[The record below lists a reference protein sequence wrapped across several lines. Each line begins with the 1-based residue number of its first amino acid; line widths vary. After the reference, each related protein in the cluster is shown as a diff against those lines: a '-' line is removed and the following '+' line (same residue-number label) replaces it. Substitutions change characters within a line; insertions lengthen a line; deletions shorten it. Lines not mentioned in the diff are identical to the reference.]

1 MKKPLVALVGRPNVG
16 KSTLF
21 NKIVGKRISIVKD
34 EPGVTRDRIYASVEW
49 LNYKFNVVDT
59 GGLDL
64 RNNSEVQKNI
74 MAQAN
79 VAIEL
84 ADVIVLVVDGKEGL
98 TAADKEIADYLR
110 RSKKDIVLCVNKLD
124 NNEVENSYE
133 FYELSL
139 GEPFVVSASN
149 RLGFGELLDEVCSK
163 FPKGDVEDIEDDSVK
178 IAIVGKPNVGKSS
191 IVNRLLGEDRVV
203 VSNIAGTTRD
213 AIDTPFEYDGK
224 HYTLIDTAGIR
235 RKRAV
240 EFESVEDYSVI
251 RSLEAIERA
260 DVVVIVFDA
269 SEPLSEQDVRIAGI
283 VHEAQKPSVVVVNK
297 WDSIEK
303 DQSTTQIYEQK
314 LSEDLAFMDYYISCF
329 VSAKSG
335 QRIAKLMPS
344 IIQAY
349 DNAHR
354 RMSTS
359 ILNEIL
365 QDAVRMT
372 QPPSKNGKRLKFFFV
387 TEPSVEPPTFV
398 FMCNDAKIVHFSYQ
412 RYLENCIRKSVD
424 FSGTPIK
431 LIFRSRG
438 DDKDFD
444 YKK

>member
-1 MKKPLVALVGRPNVG
+1 MKTPLVALVGRPNVG

-34 EPGVTRDRIYASVEW
+34 EPGVTRDRIYSKGEW
-49 LNYKFNVVDT
+49 LNHKFNIVDT

-79 VAIEL
+79 IAIEL

-98 TAADKEIADYLR
+98 TSADKEIADFLR
-110 RSKKDIVLCVNKLD
+110 KSKKPIVLCVNKLD

-149 RLGFGELLDEVCSK
+149 RLGFGELLDEICSK
-163 FPKGDVEDIEDDSVK
+163 FPQGNMDEGEFESVK

-191 IVNRLLGEDRVV
+191 IVNRLLGEERVV

-213 AIDTPFEYDGK
+213 AIDTPFSYEGK
-224 HYTLIDTAGIR
+224 NYTLIDTAGIR

-260 DVVVIVFDA
+260 DVVVVVFDA

-283 VHEAQKPSVVVVNK
+283 VHEAQKPSIVVVNK

-314 LSEDLAFMDYYISCF
+314 LNEDLAFMDYYISCF

-335 QRIAKLMPS
+335 QRIAKLMPAV
-344 IIQAY
+344 QKAY
-349 DNAHR
+349 ENASRHV
-354 RMSTS
+354 STS

-365 QDAVRMT
+365 QDAVRMN
-372 QPPSKNGKRLKFFFV
+372 QPPSKNGKRLKFFFAS
-387 TEPSVEPPTFV
+387 EPSILPPTFV

-412 RYLENCIRKSVD
+412 RYLENCIRKSID

-438 DDKDFD
+438 DEK
-444 YKK
+444 

>member
-34 EPGVTRDRIYASVEW
+34 EPGVTRDRIYASAEW
-49 LNYKFNVVDT
+49 LNYKFNIVDT

-64 RNNSEVQKNI
+64 KNTSEVQKNI

-84 ADVIVLVVDGKEGL
+84 ADVIVLVVDGKEGI
-98 TAADKEIADYLR
+98 TANDKEIADFLR
-110 RSKKDIVLCVNKLD
+110 KSKKPIVLCVNKLD

-149 RLGFGELLDEVCSK
+149 RLGFGELLDEVCSN
-163 FPKGDVEDIEDDSVK
+163 FPKGEVEDDEKEAIK

-213 AIDTPFEYDGK
+213 AIDTPFSYDGK
-224 HYTLIDTAGIR
+224 DYILIDTAGIR

-240 EFESVEDYSVI
+240 EFMSVEDYSVI
-251 RSLEAIERA
+251 RSMEAIERA
-260 DVVVIVFDA
+260 DVVMIVFDA
-269 SEPLSEQDVRIAGI
+269 SEPLSEQDVRIAGM
-283 VHEAQKPSVVVVNK
+283 VHEAQKPSVVVINK

-303 DQSTTQIYEQK
+303 NQQTTLIYEQK
-314 LSEDLAFMDYYISCF
+314 LKEDLAFMDYYLSCY

-335 QRIAKLMPS
+335 QRITKLMPNVVK
-344 IIQAY
+344 AY
-349 DNAHR
+349 ENANRHV
-354 RMSTS
+354 STS
-359 ILNEIL
+359 IINEIL
-365 QDAVRMT
+365 QDAIRMT
-372 QPPSKNGKRLKFFFV
+372 QPPSKNGKRLKFFFAS
-387 TEPSVEPPTFV
+387 EPSVVPPTFV

-412 RYLENCIRKSVD
+412 RYLENCLRKAID

-438 DDKDFD
+438 DDKQ
-444 YKK
+444 

>member
-21 NKIVGKRISIVKD
+21 NKIVGRRISIVKD
-34 EPGVTRDRIYASVEW
+34 EPGVTRDRIYASAEW
-49 LNYKFNVVDT
+49 LNYKFNIVDT

-64 RNNSEVQKNI
+64 KNTSEVQKNI
-74 MAQAN
+74 IAQAN

-84 ADVIVLVVDGKEGL
+84 ADVIVFVVDGKEGL
-98 TAADKEIADYLR
+98 TSADKEIANYLR
-110 RSKKDIVLCVNKLD
+110 RSKKKIVLCVNKLD

-163 FPKGDVEDIEDDSVK
+163 FPETLDAEQDDTSIK
-178 IAIVGKPNVGKSS
+178 IALVGKPNVGKSS
-191 IVNRLLGEDRVV
+191 IVNRLLGEERVV
-203 VSNIAGTTRD
+203 VSNVAGTTRD
-213 AIDTPFEYDGK
+213 AIDTPFNYDGK
-224 HYTLIDTAGIR
+224 DYTLIDTAGIR

-240 EFESVEDYSVI
+240 EFMSVEDYSVI
-251 RSLEAIERA
+251 RSMEAIERA
-260 DVVVIVFDA
+260 DVVVLVFDA

-297 WDSIEK
+297 WDNIEK

-314 LSEDLAFMDYYISCF
+314 LKEDLAFMDYYISCY

-335 QRIAKLMPS
+335 QRIARLMPL
-344 IIQAY
+344 IQKAY
-349 DNAHR
+349 ENANR
-354 RMSTS
+354 RVSTS
-359 ILNEIL
+359 IVNEIL

-372 QPPSKNGKRLKFFFV
+372 QPPSKNGKRLKFFFAS
-387 TEPSVEPPTFV
+387 EPSTLPPTFV

-412 RYLENCIRKSVD
+412 RYLENCLRKAID

-438 DDKDFD
+438 EKEDLK
-444 YKK
+444 

>member
-1 MKKPLVALVGRPNVG
+1 MG

-34 EPGVTRDRIYASVEW
+34 EPGVTRDRIYASAEW
-49 LNYKFNVVDT
+49 LNYKFNIVDT

-64 RNNSEVQKNI
+64 KNTSEVQKNI

-79 VAIEL
+79 VAMEL

-98 TAADKEIADYLR
+98 TSADKEIADYLR
-110 RSKKDIVLCVNKLD
+110 RSKKHIVLCVNKLD

-149 RLGFGELLDEVCSK
+149 RLGFGELLDEICSF
-163 FPKGDVEDIEDDSVK
+163 FPQGEIESESDESIK

-191 IVNRLLGEDRVV
+191 IVNRLLGEERVV

-213 AIDTPFEYDGK
+213 AIDTPFVYDGK
-224 HYTLIDTAGIR
+224 KYTLIDTAGIR

-251 RSLEAIERA
+251 RSLEAIQRA
-260 DVVVIVFDA
+260 DVVVVVFDA
-269 SEPLSEQDVRIAGI
+269 SEPLSEQDVRIAGL
-283 VHEAQKPSVVVVNK
+283 VHEAQKPSVVAINK

-303 DQSTTQIYEQK
+303 DQSTTLIYEQK
-314 LSEDLAFMDYYISCF
+314 LSQDLAFMDYYISCF

-335 QRIAKLMPS
+335 QRISRLMPA
-344 IIQAY
+344 IVKAY
-349 DNAHR
+349 ENANR
-354 RMSTS
+354 RISTS

-372 QPPSKNGKRLKFFFV
+372 QPPSKNGKRLKIFFV
-387 TEPSVEPPTFV
+387 SQPSSQPPTFV

-412 RYLENCIRKSVD
+412 RYLENCLRKTVD

-438 DDKDFD
+438 DEKPF
-444 YKK
+444 

>member
-21 NKIVGKRISIVKD
+21 NKIVGRRISIVKD
-34 EPGVTRDRIYASVEW
+34 EPGVTRDRIYSSAEW

-64 RNNSEVQKNI
+64 KNNSEVQKNI
-74 MAQAN
+74 MAQASI
-79 VAIEL
+79 AIEL
-84 ADVIVLVVDGKEGL
+84 ADVIVFVVDGKEGL
-98 TAADKEIADYLR
+98 TAADKEIADFLR
-110 RSKKDIVLCVNKLD
+110 KSKKNIVLCVNKLD

-149 RLGFGELLDEVCSK
+149 RLGFGELLDEICSN
-163 FPKGDVEDIEDDSVK
+163 FPQFEESEEENDNVK

-213 AIDTPFEYDGK
+213 AIDTEFSYNEK
-224 HYTLIDTAGIR
+224 RYTLIDTAGIR

-240 EFESVEDYSVI
+240 EFMSVEDYSVI

-260 DVVVIVFDA
+260 DVIMLVFDA

-283 VHEAQKPSVVVVNK
+283 VHEAQKPSIVVVNK
-297 WDSIEK
+297 WDNIEK

-314 LSEDLAFMDYYISCF
+314 LKEDLAFMDYYISCF

-335 QRIAKLMPS
+335 QRMSRLMPL
-344 IIQAY
+344 IEKAY
-349 DNAHR
+349 ENANR
-354 RMSTS
+354 RISTS
-359 ILNEIL
+359 IINEIL

-372 QPPSKNGKRLKFFFV
+372 QPPSKNGKRLKFFFASQ
-387 TEPSVEPPTFV
+387 PSTLPPTFV

-412 RYLENCIRKSVD
+412 RYLENCIRKAVD
-424 FSGTPIK
+424 FTGTPIK
-431 LIFRSRG
+431 LIFRSR
-438 DDKDFD
+438 DDK
-444 YKK
+444 KQ

>member
-21 NKIVGKRISIVKD
+21 NKIVGRRISIVKD
-34 EPGVTRDRIYASVEW
+34 EPGVTRDRIYASAEW
-49 LNYKFNVVDT
+49 LDYKFNLVDT

-64 RNNSEVQKNI
+64 ANTSEVQKNI

-84 ADVIVLVVDGKEGL
+84 ADVIVFIVDGKEGL
-98 TAADKEIADYLR
+98 TSADKEIADYLR
-110 RSKKDIVLCVNKLD
+110 KSKKPIVLCVNKLD

-149 RLGFGELLDEVCSK
+149 RLGFGELLDEVCSHFEK
-163 FPKGDVEDIEDDSVK
+163 LPAEEEDKQEIK

-191 IVNRLLGEDRVV
+191 IVNRLLGEERVV
-203 VSNIAGTTRD
+203 VSNVAGTTRD
-213 AIDTPFEYDGK
+213 AIDTPFSYEGK
-224 HYTLIDTAGIR
+224 DYVLIDTAGIR

-240 EFESVEDYSVI
+240 EFMSVEDYSVI
-251 RSLEAIERA
+251 RSMEAIERA
-260 DVVVIVFDA
+260 DVVMIVFDA
-269 SEPLSEQDVRIAGI
+269 SEPLSEQDIRIAGM

-297 WDSIEK
+297 WDNIEK
-303 DQSTTQIYEQK
+303 DQTTTLIYEDK
-314 LSEDLAFMDYYISCF
+314 LKEDLAFMDYYISCY

-335 QRIAKLMPS
+335 QRITKLMPAV
-344 IIQAY
+344 QKAY
-349 DNAHR
+349 ENASKHI
-354 RMSTS
+354 STS

-372 QPPSKNGKRLKFFFV
+372 QPPSKNGKRLKFFFAS
-387 TEPSVEPPTFV
+387 EPTNFPPTFV

-412 RYLENCIRKSVD
+412 RYLENCIRKSID

-431 LIFRSRG
+431 LIFRSR
-438 DDKDFD
+438 DDKE
-444 YKK
+444 

>member
-34 EPGVTRDRIYASVEW
+34 EPGVTRDRIYSSAEW
-49 LNYKFNVVDT
+49 LNYKFNIVDT

-64 RNNSEVQKNI
+64 KNTSEVQKNI

-84 ADVIVLVVDGKEGL
+84 ADVIVFVVDGKEGL
-98 TAADKEIADYLR
+98 TSADKEIADFLR
-110 RSKKDIVLCVNKLD
+110 RSKKPIVLCVNKLD

-133 FYELSL
+133 FYELAL
-139 GEPFVVSASN
+139 GEPFVVSATN
-149 RLGFGELLDEVCSK
+149 RLGFGELLDQICAD
-163 FPKGDVEDIEDDSVK
+163 FPKFDEEENQSEAIK
-178 IAIVGKPNVGKSS
+178 IALVGKPNVGKSS
-191 IVNRLLGEDRVV
+191 IVNRLLGEERVV

-213 AIDTPFEYDGK
+213 AIDTPFKFDGK
-224 HYTLIDTAGIR
+224 DYILIDTAGIR

-240 EFESVEDYSVI
+240 EFMSVEDYSVI

-297 WDSIEK
+297 WDSIDK
-303 DQSTTQIYEQK
+303 DQSTTQVYEQK
-314 LSEDLAFMDYYISCF
+314 LHEDLAFMDYFIPCF

-335 QRIAKLMPS
+335 QRIARLMPS
-344 IIQAY
+344 IQKAY
-349 DNAHR
+349 ENANKHV
-354 RMSTS
+354 STS
-359 ILNEIL
+359 IVNEIL

-372 QPPSKNGKRLKFFFV
+372 QPPSKNGKRVKFFFAS
-387 TEPSVEPPTFV
+387 EPSVLPPTFV

-412 RYLENCIRKSVD
+412 RYLENCIRKAID

-431 LIFRSRG
+431 LIFRSKG
-438 DDKDFD
+438 DEKF
-444 YKK
+444 

>member
-34 EPGVTRDRIYASVEW
+34 EPGVTRDRIYSSAEW

-64 RNNSEVQKNI
+64 KNNSEVQKNI

-98 TAADKEIADYLR
+98 TSADKEIADYLR
-110 RSKKDIVLCVNKLD
+110 KSKKNIVLCVNKLD

-149 RLGFGELLDEVCSK
+149 RLGFGELLDEICSK
-163 FPKGDVEDIEDDSVK
+163 FPKGEVDDAEDETVK

-191 IVNRLLGEDRVV
+191 IVNRLLGEERVV

-213 AIDTPFEYDGK
+213 AIDTLFTYDGK
-224 HYTLIDTAGIR
+224 NYTLIDTAGIR

-240 EFESVEDYSVI
+240 EFMSVEDYSVI

-260 DVVVIVFDA
+260 DVVVVVFDA

-314 LSEDLAFMDYYISCF
+314 LQQDLAFMDYYISCF

-335 QRIAKLMPS
+335 QRISRLMPS

-349 DNAHR
+349 QNANKR
-354 RMSTS
+354 ISTS

-372 QPPSKNGKRLKFFFV
+372 QPPSKNGKRVKFYFASQ
-387 TEPSVEPPTFV
+387 PSTMPPTFV
-398 FMCNDAKIVHFSYQ
+398 FMCNDAKIIHFSYQ
-412 RYLENCIRKSVD
+412 RYLENCIRKAVD
-424 FSGTPIK
+424 YSGTPIK

-438 DDKDFD
+438 DDKNL
-444 YKK
+444 